1 MDDTQMDPIVDATEG
16 AEEVSEEAA
25 MVDEQEVADD
35 AVETDEE
42 IA

>member
-1 MDDTQMDPIVDATEG
+1 MDPIVDSTEG

-25 MVDEQEVADD
+25 MVDEEEVADD
-35 AVETDEE
+35 VAETDEE